1 MEGEHI
7 EDGPFTTVIEPGA
20 SCASRTVVVGDNAHV
35 ALAGQLTRV
44 RIRAADCYGNP
55 QNKGGDLFA
64 VTLTRTP
71 QTVLTL
77 TPTPTLTL
85 TPTPALTLT
94 LTRCSA
100 ASSTTATA
108 RTTSRTT

>member
-1 MEGEHI
+1 MDGEHI

-77 TPTPTLTL
+77 TPTPTLTPTL
-85 TPTPALTLT
+85 TPNLTLT

>member
-1 MEGEHI
+1 MDGEHI

-77 TPTPTLTL
+77 TLILTPIPTLTRTRTPTLTR
-85 TPTPALTLT
+85 TRTRT
-94 LTRCSA
+94 LTRW
-100 ASSTTATA
+100 
-108 RTTSRTT
+108 